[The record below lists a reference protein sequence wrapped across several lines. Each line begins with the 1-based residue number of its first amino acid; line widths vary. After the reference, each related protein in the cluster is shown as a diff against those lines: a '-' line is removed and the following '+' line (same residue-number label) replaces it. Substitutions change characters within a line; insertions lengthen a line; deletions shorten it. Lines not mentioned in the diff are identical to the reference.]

1 MATLMII
8 WGVAIVAYCLFWAW
22 YVGFGSKISEQDL
35 NRYMACVE
43 QTELS
48 EESVASFRNF
58 FANDDGKEFFMVN
71 LLLLK
76 EPKNESRQLLNKYTS
91 IFVGKLIK
99 RAGHPYFVGLAQARN
114 IENLNC
120 EVVDGWT
127 RTALMRYR
135 SRKDLGELLVD
146 TFRSEH
152 HGFKLAA
159 LEKTFAFPASAILNI
174 GSVRSLVGLVIA
186 LIAAVTHIVLVS

>member
-22 YVGFGSKISEQDL
+22 YVGFGSKVSEQDL

-48 EESVASFRNF
+48 EESMASFRNF

-76 EPKNESRQLLNKYTS
+76 EPKSKSRQLLNKYTS

-127 RTALMRYR
+127 TTALMRYR

-186 LIAAVTHIVLVS
+186 LIAAVTHIVLVN

>member
-71 LLLLK
+71 LLRLK

>member
-71 LLLLK
+71 LLRLK
-76 EPKNESRQLLNKYTS
+76 EPKNE
-91 IFVGKLIK
+91 
-99 RAGHPYFVGLAQARN
+99 
-114 IENLNC
+114 
-120 EVVDGWT
+120 
-127 RTALMRYR
+127 
-135 SRKDLGELLVD
+135 
-146 TFRSEH
+146 
-152 HGFKLAA
+152 
-159 LEKTFAFPASAILNI
+159 
-174 GSVRSLVGLVIA
+174 
-186 LIAAVTHIVLVS
+186 

>member
-22 YVGFGSKISEQDL
+22 YVGFGSKVSEQDL

-71 LLLLK
+71 LLRLK

-186 LIAAVTHIVLVS
+186 LIAAVTHIVLVN